1 MWYMHSDFLTNEIA
15 DASNQGMFS
24 KTPSPKQTSA
34 RARCRVLVA
43 DDHAGFRKCLVEF
56 LKETTELDVIAD
68 AQDGQQAVDM
78 TLMLHP
84 DVVIMDLDMPR
95 MNGIEAT
102 RKIAG
107 IFPDIRIICISM
119 HLFTDEAE
127 VLAAGAARYL
137 PKSGPVED
145 LLAAIQC

>member
-1 MWYMHSDFLTNEIA
+1 MWYMHSDFLANE
-15 DASNQGMFS
+15 ASEASDQS
-24 KTPSPKQTSA
+24 TPCKFASRIQTA
-34 RARCRVLVA
+34 VKARCRVLVA
-43 DDHAGFRKCLVEF
+43 DDHTAFRKCLVEF
-56 LKETTELDVIAD
+56 LKEMTELDVIAD
-68 AQDGQQAVDM
+68 AQDGQQAVEL
-78 TLMLHP
+78 TISLHP

-95 MNGIEAT
+95 MNGIDAT

-107 IFPDIRIICISM
+107 IFPDIRIICLSM